1 MADDCTYL
9 SVNLNFNYK
18 CVLWPVW
25 WLSEAETKSHSFP
38 YFKWKTTQTHF
49 SFELGA
55 SSMHM
60 KPKLPLSQLLKRAV
74 AETGSWAAPIDLY
87 QNSFCGC
94 HMQFALIL
102 QMAHIKACKNS
113 FYAFM
118 CVGTQ
123 CDLCAHNLSAI
134 YDCDGDVSTLHA
146 RAFPLQNAVIILR
159 STLTRLK
166 RIVLAAKRQMMMHF
180 PFSFLVCLQ
189 IIAMYS
195 TSCGSLCVVHSLLR
209 PRHV

>member
-1 MADDCTYL
+1 MK
-9 SVNLNFNYK
+9 N
-18 CVLWPVW
+18 
-25 WLSEAETKSHSFP
+25 H
-38 YFKWKTTQTHF
+38 TTQF
-49 SFELGA
+49 SLKLGT
-55 SSMHM
+55 SSMHVG
-60 KPKLPLSQLLKRAV
+60 PKLHLSQLLKQPTTEAS
-74 AETGSWAAPIDLY
+74 SWAAPIDFY
-87 QNSFCGC
+87 QSSFCGC
-94 HMQFALIL
+94 QTQFTLIL

-123 CDLCAHNLSAI
+123 CDLCVHNLSAI
-134 YDCDGDVSTLHA
+134 YDCNGDVSTLHA

-189 IIAMYS
+189 IIAMHS
-195 TSCGSLCVVHSLLR
+195 TMLWFIVRRSLPSAAVSRLNV
-209 PRHV
+209 